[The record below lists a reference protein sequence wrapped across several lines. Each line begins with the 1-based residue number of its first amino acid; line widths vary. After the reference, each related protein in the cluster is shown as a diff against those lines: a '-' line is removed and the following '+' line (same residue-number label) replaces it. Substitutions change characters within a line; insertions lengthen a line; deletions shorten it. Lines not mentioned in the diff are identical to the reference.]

1 MLIWSLYS
9 ERLPWKTV
17 QMRNLKAIYFK
28 EIKSYF
34 NSPMAYIF
42 LVIFMVINGYFFTRT
57 FFLFDQSDMR
67 SLFNIIPLVYLF
79 FIPAI
84 TMSLIAREKNLG
96 TMEVMSTLPLKDLD
110 FVAGKFLAALSLVLV
125 GLLITL
131 VHFFTLIQVGTNID
145 YGAVFT
151 GYLGLALAGAV
162 YSSVGTFASSVTDNQ
177 VVAFII
183 GIFIVIIFFLMDK
196 MLMFVPISL
205 TGIIQY
211 LSVDYHLSNISRG
224 VIDSRNLIYFAS
236 VVSFFLFMTVR
247 VLEIRKWR

>member
-1 MLIWSLYS
+1 
-9 ERLPWKTV
+9 
-17 QMRNLKAIYFK
+17 MRNLKAVYIK
-28 EIKSYF
+28 ELKSYF

-42 LVIFMVINGYFFTRT
+42 LVIFAVINGYFFTRT
-57 FFLFDQSDMR
+57 FFLFNQSDMR

-79 FIPAI
+79 FIPAV

-96 TMEVMSTLPLKDLD
+96 TMEVISTLPLKDID
-110 FVAGKFLAALSLVLV
+110 FVAGKFLAAFSLVLT
-125 GLLITL
+125 GLLVTL
-131 VHFFTLIQVGTNID
+131 IHFFTLTQVGTNVD

-151 GYLGLALAGAV
+151 GYIGLALAGAV
-162 YSSVGTFASSVTDNQ
+162 YSSVGTFASSITDNQ

-183 GIFIVIIFFLMDK
+183 GIFIVLVFFLMDK
-196 MLMFVPISL
+196 MLMFVPVYL

-224 VIDSRNLIYFAS
+224 VIDSRNLVYFAS

-247 VLEIRKWR
+247 ILEIRKWR

>member
-1 MLIWSLYS
+1 
-9 ERLPWKTV
+9 
-17 QMRNLKAIYFK
+17 MRNMKAIYFK
-28 EIKSYF
+28 EMKSYF

-42 LVIFMVINGYFFTRT
+42 LVIFAVITGYFFTRT
-57 FFLFDQSDMR
+57 FFLFNQSDMR

-96 TMEVMSTLPLKDLD
+96 TMEVMVTLPLRDLD
-110 FVAGKFLAALSLVLV
+110 FVVGKFLAALSLVLA
-125 GLLITL
+125 GLLISL
-131 VHFFTLIQVGTNID
+131 IHFFTLTQVGTNID

-151 GYLGLALAGAV
+151 GYLGIALAGAV
-162 YSSVGTFASSVTDNQ
+162 YTAVGTFASSLTNNQ

-183 GIFIVIIFFLMDK
+183 GIFIVLIFFLMDK
-196 MLMFVPISL
+196 MLMFVPAAL

-236 VVSFFLFMTVR
+236 IVGLFLFMTVR
-247 VLEIRKWR
+247 MLEIRRWK

>member
-1 MLIWSLYS
+1 
-9 ERLPWKTV
+9 
-17 QMRNLKAIYFK
+17 MRNLKAVYFK
-28 EIKSYF
+28 ELKSYF

-42 LVIFMVINGYFFTRT
+42 LVIFAVINGYFFTRT

-79 FIPAI
+79 FIPAV

-96 TMEVMSTLPLKDLD
+96 TMEVISTLPLKDID
-110 FVAGKFLAALSLVLV
+110 FVAGKFLAAFSLVLT
-125 GLLITL
+125 GLLVTL
-131 VHFFTLIQVGTNID
+131 IHFFTLTQVGTNVD

-162 YSSVGTFASSVTDNQ
+162 YSSVGTFSSSITDNQ

-183 GIFIVIIFFLMDK
+183 GIFIVLVFFLMDK
-196 MLMFVPISL
+196 MLMFVPVYL

-224 VIDSRNLIYFAS
+224 VIDSRNLVYFTS
-236 VVSFFLFMTVR
+236 VVGFFLFMTVR
-247 VLEIRKWR
+247 ILEIRKWR